1 MESLV
6 WCFKPGKGR
15 EVVGGACPLRLRG
28 KVAEKDET
36 KVGVYIIC
44 QRQGDRSRGLGLRQE
59 MPLKAVNKSES
70 SQDVCEHTA
79 AGLYGAALCSR
90 MHGGNVQPARLGAI
104 SQIAV

>member
-15 EVVGGACPLRLRG
+15 EVVGGACPLGLGG
-28 KVAEKDET
+28 KVAEKGET

-59 MPLKAVNKSES
+59 NAIES
-70 SQDVCEHTA
+70 GQQV
-79 AGLYGAALCSR
+79 
-90 MHGGNVQPARLGAI
+90 
-104 SQIAV
+104 